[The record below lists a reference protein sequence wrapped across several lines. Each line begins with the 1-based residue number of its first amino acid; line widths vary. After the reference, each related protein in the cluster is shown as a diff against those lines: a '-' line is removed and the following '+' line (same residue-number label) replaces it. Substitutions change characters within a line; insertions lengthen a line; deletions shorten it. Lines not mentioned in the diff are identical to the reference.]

1 SGNALVWTE
10 DFSFIQIN
18 FLNGDETDCCVPP
31 MPARWLARHMPQSF
45 DGPITRISV
54 QELRRRGLHD
64 LIVADLNHD
73 GWLDVEDMAAFAGG
87 ARP

>member
-1 SGNALVWTE
+1 
-10 DFSFIQIN
+10 
-18 FLNGDETDCCVPP
+18 
-31 MPARWLARHMPQSF
+31 MPQSF

-73 GWLDVEDMAAFAGG
+73 GWLDVQDMEAFANGD
-87 ARP
+87 RP

>member
-1 SGNALVWTE
+1 M
-10 DFSFIQIN
+10 
-18 FLNGDETDCCVPP
+18 P
-31 MPARWLARHMPQSF
+31 MFGRRPLPQSF

-64 LIVADLNHD
+64 LIIADLNHD
-73 GWLDVEDMAAFAGG
+73 GWLDVRDMEAFANG